1 MLNTQ
6 YIRSLMTY
14 FAGFVSADAI
24 NKLGKLP
31 KNARLTG
38 YDLLISEL
46 QEVPKKADTEISNY
60 IFSINEKYL
69 SDNVKT
75 MSGKLLFVEYG
86 NITLRGQ
93 VVTSSEVELA
103 ITVASE
109 FTISNND
116 IINEALM
123 MENNLATL
131 NTILET
137 MQQEQESLEA
147 CPAIKLLEFP
157 ATIIPVSPSTFFDHG
172 GWCAMFTRKANVFS

>member
-1 MLNTQ
+1 MLNSQ
-6 YIRSLMTY
+6 YVRSLMTY
-14 FAGFVSADAI
+14 FAGFVSVDAI

-31 KNARLTG
+31 KNARLPE
-38 YDLLISEL
+38 YDALISEL
-46 QEVPKKADTEISNY
+46 QKVEKKANTGISNY

-69 SDNVKT
+69 SDNVKA

-86 NITLRGQ
+86 NITLQGQ
-93 VVTSSEVELA
+93 VVTHAEVDLA

-109 FTISNND
+109 FTVSNND
-116 IINEALM
+116 IINETLM

-137 MQQEQESLEA
+137 MQQEQDSLEA

-157 ATIIPVSPSTFFDHG
+157 ATIIPVSPSTFYDHG
-172 GWCAMFTRKANVFS
+172 GWCAMFSRRSNN